1 MLTELHIENI
11 AVIERADIE
20 PGPGLNV
27 LTGETGAGK
36 SIVIDSLEAIL
47 GARASRELVRTG
59 AQNAA
64 VSAVFDDERAA
75 RWLVEHDLEH
85 VGQYDPD
92 TGEGERIVIR
102 RRISAEGKS
111 SALVN
116 GENVTAAELRQL
128 GALLLDI
135 HGQNDGLIVWAL
147 LGWCVLPPRREAVTI
162 YRLSASEPQLERQG
176 RLYEEYRQ
184 ALSALRKLE
193 MTEAERERRE
203 REYRMTAD
211 ELAAANIRPG
221 EEEQLLARRE
231 LLRNSEKLTEALDA
245 AYEALYGGEDS
256 AAEQAGNASGWTE
269 RAASLA
275 PELDEAL
282 AEIESARASIED
294 AAERLRDFRESLD
307 FSPGEYDALETRL
320 SQLRRLEKKYG
331 ADEAGLAAMLE
342 AAQRGLEELDGSEEK
357 RRELEAELA
366 KRKKAAYNSAKELSQ
381 LRRAAGEE
389 LRQRVEQGLRELSM
403 PSVRFETEIVP
414 LEGEPGFDATGMD
427 EVRFL
432 MSANAGEAPGRISKI
447 ASGGELARIMLVMKD
462 VLSERDGTPA
472 MVFDEID
479 EGVSGVAA
487 QRVAEK
493 LARLS
498 KKKQVICVTH
508 LPQIAA
514 MADTHFRIEKTER
527 DGRTY
532 TKVTPL
538 EREGRIRELA
548 RLHGGANITDTT
560 LASAAEQLD
569 AASEYKGGI

>member
-75 RWLVEHDLEH
+75 RWLVEHDLEP

-135 HGQNDGLIVWAL
+135 HGQNDGRQLMDETRHRDYLDGFAGL
-147 LGWCVLPPRREAVTI
+147 A
-162 YRLSASEPQLERQG
+162 PQLERQG

-203 REYRMTAD
+203 RECRMTAD

-331 ADEAGLAAMLE
+331 ADEAGLAALLE